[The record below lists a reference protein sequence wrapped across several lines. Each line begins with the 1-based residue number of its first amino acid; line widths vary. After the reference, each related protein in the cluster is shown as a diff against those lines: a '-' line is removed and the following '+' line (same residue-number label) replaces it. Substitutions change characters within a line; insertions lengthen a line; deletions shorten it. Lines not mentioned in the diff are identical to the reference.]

1 MAFDYENYN
10 GLTRRQ
16 VNLGV
21 ASALAAFAIPGCS
34 TISGSAAWLS
44 ADDIIAQTQPPNIP
58 NARFEIDDFG
68 AVPDGVFDCSEAIH
82 QAIAH
87 AVSQGGGTIVF
98 TPGVYVTGPIRL
110 KSKVALH
117 LEDDATLR
125 FVTDPSRYLPA
136 VFTRWEG
143 MELMGFSPLIYAYG
157 LKDVAITGHGTLD
170 GGANNQTWWPWKGPH
185 KEAHW
190 DLIEGQDQKPAR
202 DALFA
207 MAERGVPPRERVFAD
222 GGYLRPP
229 FLQFYDCQRVLVEG
243 VTIKNA
249 PFWLVHPV
257 LSRDVTIRGVH
268 CQSYGPNSDGCD
280 PESCERVVIE
290 DCVFDTGDDCIA
302 LKSGRNA
309 DGRRIGVP
317 CKDVVVQNCHMK
329 EGHGGVV
336 IGSEIS
342 GGVANVHV
350 RNCTMD
356 SPHLERAIR
365 IKTNA
370 QRGGL
375 IEHLRYS
382 NITIGSVKDVF
393 VINFYY
399 EEGDRGN
406 WMPLV
411 RDIEISYL
419 SVAKAERIFN
429 LRGFPQSPITGVSLR
444 NWNVVEYADFG
455 VIEDAKL
462 FSAKRVVLAGKSID
476 SGKALL
482 SKDAH
487 E

>member
-1 MAFDYENYN
+1 MSFDLESRS
-10 GLTRRQ
+10 LFTRRQ
-16 VNLGV
+16 VNVGL
-21 ASALAAFAIPGCS
+21 ASALAVLGASGCS
-34 TISGSAAWLS
+34 SLTPTHSWLS
-44 ADDIIAQTQPPNIP
+44 ADDIVARTQAPSIP
-58 NARFEIDDFG
+58 SDRFVVENFG
-68 AVPDGVFDCSEAIH
+68 AVSDGVFDCSDAI
-82 QAIAH
+82 QKAIEH
-87 AVSQGGGTIVF
+87 AESQGGGTVVF
-98 TPGVYVTGPIRL
+98 TQGVYLTGPIHLR
-110 KSKVALH
+110 SKIALH
-117 LEDDATLR
+117 LEKDATLK
-125 FVTDPSRYLPA
+125 FVTDPKRYLPA

-157 LKDVAITGHGTLD
+157 LNDVAITGQGTLD
-170 GGANNQTWWPWKGPH
+170 GGANDQTWWPWKGPH
-185 KEAHW
+185 KESHW

-202 DALFA
+202 DYLFA
-207 MAERGVPPRERVFAD
+207 MAELGVPPGERVFAD
-222 GGYLRPP
+222 GGFLRPP
-229 FLQFYDCQRVLVEG
+229 FLQFYDCQRILVEG
-243 VTIKNA
+243 IKITNA
-249 PFWLVHPV
+249 PFWLIHPV

-350 RNCTMD
+350 RHCTMD

-399 EEGDRGN
+399 EEGDRGK

-411 RDIEISYL
+411 RDIEITDL
-419 SVAKAERIFN
+419 TVAKAQRVFN
-429 LRGFPQSPITGVSLR
+429 LRGFPQSPITDVSLQ
-444 NWNVVEYADFG
+444 NWNVVEYDDFG
-455 VIEDAKL
+455 VIDDAKL
-462 FSAKRVVLAGKSID
+462 FSAQQVVLAGKSIN

-482 SKDAH
+482 SKDVH